1 MKPQDSFLTSEKFCA
16 VPEFL
21 KCLLACAAGG
31 FVAYALKKGDIRSPF
46 SLLCGTFTSSSASF
60 SEETACLK
68 LCNNPFTANVA
79 KGKFRPNLQIS
90 FCKTVRNK

>member
-1 MKPQDSFLTSEKFCA
+1 MKPQHSFLTSEKFCA

-60 SEETACLK
+60 SKETACLK
-68 LCNNPFTANVA
+68 LCNNPFTA
-79 KGKFRPNLQIS
+79 KCGQRQIS
-90 FCKTVRNK
+90 TKLPNFVF